1 MTPVIERL
9 MWRLDAYD
17 RICRA
22 CAQGNVAPMRFL
34 TFRPDKMRLRIGE
47 SLMRSQVPV
56 IFAPDLAERLI
67 AYLPSPSVAPS
78 TGSLE
83 LDRDS
88 LRRLLSLSQIDG
100 DLDPL
105 EVHAWM
111 RMNVTHVG
119 DTVGTG
125 AASGPDSFMH
135 MFASLSAKFLD
146 EAKASAGG
154 EDTAALFQIIA
165 LSSLRNTL
173 LHHLGASE
181 RFLGLAALLAHLCD
195 RALTETV
202 KGAAGDGL
210 TARLGLL
217 MAASC
222 SPISLMGAPVAVAAR
237 PANAYRTVPTA
248 FQRARDMLR
257 ATMDQPRGFDVPSAR
272 ARIAAELLSNPERKR
287 DLVRATLAEGVRDLA
302 LLSVITQ
309 GSELRDIASQ
319 STALSDALFQPLGPE
334 KLRARIDRH
343 PRGREE
349 PLGKLAQ
356 LVDSVGAVLAG
367 DTEPLARMGSV
378 EERADLAA
386 AGAIVLAFDELAL
399 EQGGHALAMV
409 RPVLEEE
416 APRARAE
423 GRAYWFGLDDEP
435 LFLMPKRREEAFL
448 FADMKDF
455 TKRTVALREEAMGDF
470 LKQHFYEPI
479 LRTCAHFARNPNA
492 RVSVANLLGDAVACR
507 GDIRSM
513 VALAL
518 YVRGLLEEAAHDL
531 AEAQTSLKSSDEG
544 VLKEI
549 DLEIAR
555 TERDLANADG
565 AERGAMERHLVELRA
580 GRDEKM
586 AKIVGAGLEAGVFV
600 TWGREA
606 NVIEVG
612 GPEVGEWKVIIA
624 EQLNAAAR
632 GTSRSASLVK
642 VRNGRKHDD
651 ERRLGSL
658 GTRGLIDPFQ
668 VHCQPDPN
676 DLSPGTD
683 FHNAGSALSGD
694 ALAAYQAVCP
704 ELTFRRL
711 TITPSTLPAAL
722 RNKYWLSR
730 PTEELVLCSDAS
742 GKPALLFRWSGRTIF
757 RGLEANGPLDI
768 WEVLLVAPSERGAH
782 GFGRDFITALA
793 AAESAR
799 G

>member
-1 MTPVIERL
+1 VTPVIERL

-88 LRRLLSLSQIDG
+88 LRRLLSLAQIDG

-125 AASGPDSFMH
+125 AASGPDSFMQ
-135 MFASLSAKFLD
+135 MFASLTDKFLD

-154 EDTAALFQIIA
+154 EDTAALFQLIA

-202 KGAAGDGL
+202 KGAAGEGL

-222 SPISLMGAPVAVAAR
+222 SPISLMGAPIAVAAR

-257 ATMDQPRGFDVPSAR
+257 ASMDQPRGFDVASAR
-272 ARIAAELLSNPERKR
+272 ARIAAEMLSNPERKR

-319 STALSDALFQPLGPE
+319 SSALSDALFQPLGPE

-409 RPVLEEE
+409 RPVLDDE

-423 GRAYWFGLDDEP
+423 GRAYWFGIDDEP
-435 LFLMPKRREEAFL
+435 LFLLPKRREEAFL

-518 YVRGLLEEAAHDL
+518 YVRKLLEDAARDL
-531 AEAQTSLKSSDEG
+531 ADAQASLKSSDEG

-549 DLEIAR
+549 ELEIAR
-555 TERDLANADG
+555 TERDLMIADG
-565 AERGAMERHLVELRA
+565 AEKGAMERHLVELKA

-642 VRNGRKHDD
+642 VRNARKADD
-651 ERRLGSL
+651 ERRT
-658 GTRGLIDPFQ
+658 GTARTLIDPFQ

-676 DLSPGTD
+676 DVSPGTD

-711 TITPSTLPAAL
+711 TITPSTLPATL

-730 PTEELVLCSDAS
+730 PTEELVLCSDAA

-768 WEVLLVAPSERGAH
+768 WEVLLVDPSERGAH
-782 GFGRDFITALA
+782 GFGRDFVTALA